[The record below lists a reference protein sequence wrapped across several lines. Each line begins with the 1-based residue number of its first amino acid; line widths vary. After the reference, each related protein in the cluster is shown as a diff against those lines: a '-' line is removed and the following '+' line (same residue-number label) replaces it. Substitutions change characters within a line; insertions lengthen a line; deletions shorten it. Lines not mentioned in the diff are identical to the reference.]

1 MSLRI
6 GQNTRVSTR
15 PAEWSPLTL
24 TPSLWLRADFGITI
38 ATGVS
43 SWADQSGNGNHFTQ
57 GTGSRQPAVD
67 ASTVGGKPSIYF
79 TTSKEL
85 VGTAAS
91 YNPSAAASTTM
102 VICRSLTSTGS
113 GVFNDSGST
122 SGKLIQIGSS
132 SCACWPVGASA
143 AAPGGI
149 ASGLSLAEVIHSG
162 SGSNELLFR
171 VRNSTEYKTATATA
185 AFGDNATAAFKIGTL
200 SFFSGYVS
208 EIIVVPRL
216 LTSAEKTLMGI
227 YLNLRYGS
235 AWVIA

>member
-1 MSLRI
+1 MIRI
-6 GQNTRVSTR
+6 ANQTRVQSR
-15 PAEWSPLTL
+15 WSPMVLA
-24 TPSLWLRADFGITI
+24 PSLWLRADLGVTI

-57 GTGSRQPAVD
+57 GTGSRQPTVD
-67 ASTVGGKPSIYF
+67 ANTVGGQPSIRF
-79 TTSKEL
+79 TTANDL

-113 GVFNDSGST
+113 GAFEDSGST
-122 SGKLIQIGSS
+122 SGKLIQIGST

-162 SGSNELLFR
+162 SGANGLLFR
-171 VRNSTEYKTATATA
+171 VRNLTEYKTATTTA
-185 AFGDNATAAFKIGTL
+185 AFGNNATARFRIGYYGN
-200 SFFSGYVS
+200 FNGYIS
-208 EIIVVPRL
+208 EVIVVPRL
-216 LTSAEKTLMGI
+216 LTSSEKISMSS
-227 YLNLRYGS
+227 YMNARYG
-235 AWVIA
+235 AGWGIA